1 MRVGFAQT
9 LLIVLSLSFATLAYS
24 ETVNG
29 RVVAVAD
36 GDTLTILDVANTQIK
51 IRLAA
56 IDAPE
61 KTQAFGNHAKQQL
74 SDLCFSKNATLKVVS
89 NDRYGRKVG
98 DVYCAGTNA
107 NLEMVKS
114 GLAWVFRKYDKGF
127 EYLYAS
133 EEEARTAK
141 RGLWAEPNPIAPWDW
156 RKSKRSDKN

>member
-1 MRVGFAQT
+1 MTLRFTQI
-9 LLIVLSLSFATLAYS
+9 LLIALSLSISTFAYS
-24 ETVNG
+24 DTLSGKVT
-29 RVVAVAD
+29 AVSD
-36 GDTLTILDVANTQIK
+36 GDTLTILVDGNKQIK

-61 KTQAFGNHAKQQL
+61 KNQAFGNRAKQQL

-89 NDRYGRKVG
+89 TDRYGRTVG

-127 EYLYAS
+127 EYLYAA
-133 EEEARTAK
+133 EEDARSAK
-141 RGLWAEPNPIAPWDW
+141 LGLWTDPNPIAPWDW
-156 RKSKRSDKN
+156 RKSKGN